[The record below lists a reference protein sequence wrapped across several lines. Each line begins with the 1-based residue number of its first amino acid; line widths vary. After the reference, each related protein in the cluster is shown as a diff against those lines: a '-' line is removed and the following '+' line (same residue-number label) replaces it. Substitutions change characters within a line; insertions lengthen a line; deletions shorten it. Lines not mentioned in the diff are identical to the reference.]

1 MGLRARAG
9 RNVSFRH
16 PNALLGGAV
25 LRLPPCPALQ
35 MAVKATDRKSNGCSL
50 PFSRKMNTGENSMAW
65 KFVLYASRNRVV
77 EQKGG
82 FATGQEALIA
92 GRERAEQLKS
102 SVDAP
107 GGQEILSVDATPEK

>member
-1 MGLRARAG
+1 MNAG
-9 RNVSFRH
+9 KK
-16 PNALLGGAV
+16 P
-25 LRLPPCPALQ
+25 
-35 MAVKATDRKSNGCSL
+35 
-50 PFSRKMNTGENSMAW
+50 MAW

-82 FATGQEALIA
+82 FATGQEALSA

-107 GGQEILSVDATPEK
+107 GGQDNLSVDATPEK